1 MEFNIELPINST
13 SLGQMSFGILFELF
27 SRRDSLLPNI
37 FPIGE
42 GVDFTSF
49 DIPNQEEFAAW
60 FRERT
65 NSSITR
71 VGKKLPLIRYWH
83 IQNSEKVLPNSKSVL
98 WTVHELDS
106 ITETERDICNF
117 YDQVCV
123 TSNYSKEVFNKGGV
137 NAEMVPNF
145 FDALHFFKKDV
156 QKQEGVIQFAL
167 IGKTEKR
174 KHTHEAI
181 STWASKFGGNGKYRL
196 NTLIYNRFLPPDVNQ
211 RSIDNIFRGS
221 PPFNFNRIEFQQ
233 KNFSVNDLI
242 NFCDIILDASGG
254 EGWSLPTF
262 NGMALGK
269 QVVCMNAHGT
279 ATYANKDNAVL
290 FEPNGKTE
298 AWDGTFF
305 IKGMPFN
312 QGNIYTFTPQALSDA
327 IDVAVDRVE
336 KNIENTNGL
345 SLQQEYSVKRTVDSL
360 LSFL

>member
-42 GVDFTSF
+42 GVDFSSF

-60 FRERT
+60 FSERA
-65 NSSITR
+65 SRSIFQ

-83 IQNSEKVLPNSKSVL
+83 IQGSEKVLPNSKSVL

-106 ITETERDICNF
+106 ITETERDICGF
-117 YDQVCV
+117 YDSVAV
-123 TSNYSKEVFNKGGV
+123 TSKFSQGVFKNGGV
-137 NAEMVPNF
+137 NAEFVPNF
-145 FDALHFFKKDV
+145 FDSIHFF
-156 QKQEGVIQFAL
+156 QKPPRQDDGIIHFAL

-174 KHTHEAI
+174 KHTHETIAA
-181 STWASKFGGNGKYRL
+181 WANKFGGNQKYRL
-196 NTLIYNRFLPPDVNQ
+196 HSLIYNKFLPPEINQ

-221 PPFNFNRIEFQQ
+221 PPWNFNRLEFQT
-233 KNFSVNDLI
+233 KNSSVNDLI
-242 NFCDIILDASGG
+242 NYCDILIDGSGG

-262 NGMALGK
+262 NAMALGK

-279 ATYANKDNAVL
+279 TTYANEDNAIL
-290 FEPNGKTE
+290 FNPNGKVE

-305 IKGMPFN
+305 VQGNPFN
-312 QGNIYTFTPQALSDA
+312 QGNIYTFAPADFSQAMDT
-327 IDVAVDRVE
+327 AVDRVSQ
-336 KNIENTNGL
+336 KIENSSGI
-345 SLQQEYSVKRTVDSL
+345 SLQSEYTAKRTVDSL
-360 LSFL
+360 LSLL